1 MSVENA
7 FSSYL
12 TMSVNVVMINSQD
25 LGQNYPY
32 HLFRN
37 LDIFMISM
45 NKTLVRIIV
54 IFEIHQGIYVF
65 ICFLSLAIAIPKTF
79 VRIMGT
85 ARNID
90 RTHTTTTTSL
100 WMRGI

>member
-1 MSVENA
+1 
-7 FSSYL
+7 
-12 TMSVNVVMINSQD
+12 MINSQD

-54 IFEIHQGIYVF
+54 IFEIHQGI
-65 ICFLSLAIAIPKTF
+65 
-79 VRIMGT
+79 
-85 ARNID
+85 
-90 RTHTTTTTSL
+90 
-100 WMRGI
+100 